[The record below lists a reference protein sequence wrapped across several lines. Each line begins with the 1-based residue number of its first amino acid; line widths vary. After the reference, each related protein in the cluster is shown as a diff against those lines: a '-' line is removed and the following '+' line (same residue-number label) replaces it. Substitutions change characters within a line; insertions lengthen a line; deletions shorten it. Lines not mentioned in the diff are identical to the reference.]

1 MIKKFESHSN
11 GLEDVTDKYWSMKE
25 ESSRISIT
33 EEEIIRDIFSKYNV
47 CTLNKTT
54 ISTSSRNYDIISSNK
69 MYSFK
74 KVTIKK
80 VIRTIESNIRIEKD
94 INDYF
99 FLHYNTT
106 NVDFLLNFNNIN
118 PQGDFY
124 NTIEKKIFRIDFPD
138 LEKGF
143 KYFIENYL
151 IKK

>member
-99 FLHYNTT
+99 FLHYNT
-106 NVDFLLNFNNIN
+106 N